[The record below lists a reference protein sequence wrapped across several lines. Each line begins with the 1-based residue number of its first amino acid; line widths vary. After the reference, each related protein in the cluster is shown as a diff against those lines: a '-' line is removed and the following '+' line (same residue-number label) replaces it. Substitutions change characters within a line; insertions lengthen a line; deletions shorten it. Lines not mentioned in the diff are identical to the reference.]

1 MAVKIMYVKNPPE
14 GLSASVKYR
23 VAGIED
29 TRSTV
34 PSDVTRTM
42 VVETSPGVWRTISH
56 TGPCADYLL
65 EGDDGGI
72 EDPTTSY

>member
-23 VAGIED
+23 VASIED
-29 TRSTV
+29 SRSPV

-42 VVETSPGVWRTISH
+42 LVESSPGVWQTISH

-65 EGDDGGI
+65 VGDEGGI
-72 EDPTTSY
+72 EDPAASY